1 MLTKTGG
8 EDSYESNKIFL
19 LDYLIQDSKIDRES
33 ITVQVTDSSGD
44 QKEISKSVPSKALA
58 IRFKKI
64 IKTFSTTGRNGEE
77 EETYLFQK
85 KLDADGKPT
94 DIDAEF
100 YAFTGSRIM
109 IDQAMNDF
117 SIQDLPAPTVI
128 RQVKGKDGK
137 VYTKFT

>member
-1 MLTKTGG
+1 MTKTGG
-8 EDSYESNKIFL
+8 VDSCESQKIFL

-33 ITVQVTDSSGD
+33 IKVQVTDSSGD

-64 IKTFSTTGRNGEE
+64 IKTFSTTGINGEE

>member
-1 MLTKTGG
+1 MGG

-64 IKTFSTTGRNGEE
+64 IKTFSTTGINGEE

>member
-1 MLTKTGG
+1 MGG
-8 EDSYESNKIFL
+8 GDSCESQKIVL

-33 ITVQVTDSSGD
+33 IKVQVTDSSGD

-64 IKTFSTTGRNGEE
+64 IKTFSTTGINGEE

>member
-1 MLTKTGG
+1 MGGG

-64 IKTFSTTGRNGEE
+64 IKTFSTTGINGEE